1 MKKKILIITILL
13 FAQILMFGCSKDV
26 SRQDEKK
33 IKETIDLVLSYKDG
47 YDDTMKKHISEENFY
62 ICNYVEFYS
71 KEYNL
76 DENLVYS
83 IIKAESKFKEDAVS
97 RKGAKGLMQIGD
109 GTRDW
114 AAEELK
120 LEKVDI
126 FKPQDNIRIGCWYL
140 NRLYREFGDLDLVI
154 AAYNGGSGNVKKW
167 LADEEFSSD
176 GENLETIPFKE
187 TASYV
192 EKVKY
197 NYEMYK
203 KIYN

>member
-1 MKKKILIITILL
+1 MKKKLILILLILIVLGVAL
-13 FAQILMFGCSKDV
+13 FIGKNDIYKYLYP
-26 SRQDEKK
+26 KK
-33 IKETIDLVLSYKDG
+33 YSD
-47 YDDTMKKHISEENFY
+47 
-62 ICNYVEFYS
+62 YVEFYS

-83 IIKAESKFKEDAVS
+83 IIKAESKFKEDA
-97 RKGAKGLMQIGD
+97 
-109 GTRDW
+109 
-114 AAEELK
+114 
-120 LEKVDI
+120 DI
-126 FKPQDNIRIGCWYL
+126 FEPEDNIRIGCWYL

>member
-1 MKKKILIITILL
+1 M
-13 FAQILMFGCSKDV
+13 
-26 SRQDEKK
+26 
-33 IKETIDLVLSYKDG
+33 
-47 YDDTMKKHISEENFY
+47 
-62 ICNYVEFYS
+62 
-71 KEYNL
+71 
-76 DENLVYS
+76 
-83 IIKAESKFKEDAVS
+83 
-97 RKGAKGLMQIGD
+97 
-109 GTRDW
+109 
-114 AAEELK
+114 
-120 LEKVDI
+120 
-126 FKPQDNIRIGCWYL
+126 
-140 NRLYREFGDLDLVI
+140 DLVI

>member
-1 MKKKILIITILL
+1 MKKKLILILLILIVLGVAL
-13 FAQILMFGCSKDV
+13 FIGKNDIYKYLYP
-26 SRQDEKK
+26 KK
-33 IKETIDLVLSYKDG
+33 YSD
-47 YDDTMKKHISEENFY
+47 
-62 ICNYVEFYS
+62 YVEFYS

-167 LADEEFSSD
+167 LADPEKSQNGTD
-176 GENLETIPFKE
+176 IDTIPFQD
-187 TASYV
+187 TDAYV
-192 EKVKY
+192 KKV
-197 NYEMYK
+197 EHTK
-203 KIYN
+203 KIYQALYGEQ

>member
-1 MKKKILIITILL
+1 MKKKLILILLILIVLGVAL
-13 FAQILMFGCSKDV
+13 FIGKNDIYKYLYP
-26 SRQDEKK
+26 KK
-33 IKETIDLVLSYKDG
+33 YSD
-47 YDDTMKKHISEENFY
+47 
-62 ICNYVEFYS
+62 YVEFYS

>member
-1 MKKKILIITILL
+1 MKKKLILILLILIVLGVAL
-13 FAQILMFGCSKDV
+13 FIGKNDIYKYLYP
-26 SRQDEKK
+26 KK
-33 IKETIDLVLSYKDG
+33 YSD
-47 YDDTMKKHISEENFY
+47 
-62 ICNYVEFYS
+62 YVEFYS

-140 NRLYREFGDLDLVI
+140 RYLLDMYDGKLETSL
-154 AAYNGGSGNVKKW
+154 AAYNAGCGNVNKW
-167 LADEEFSSD
+167 LADSQYSSD
-176 GENLETIPFKE
+176 GETLDSIPYKE
-187 TASYV
+187 TDGYV
-192 EKVKY
+192 EKTVKY
-197 NYEMYK
+197 MSAYEKYYK
-203 KIYN
+203 EL

>member
-1 MKKKILIITILL
+1 MKKKLILILLILIVLGVAL
-13 FAQILMFGCSKDV
+13 FIGKNDIYKYLYP
-26 SRQDEKK
+26 KK
-33 IKETIDLVLSYKDG
+33 YSD
-47 YDDTMKKHISEENFY
+47 
-62 ICNYVEFYS
+62 YVEFYS

-197 NYEMYK
+197 KNIHINPMIK
-203 KIYN
+203 PFKILRISNFSFNLFFIIEPP

>member
-1 MKKKILIITILL
+1 MKKKLILILLILIVLGVAL
-13 FAQILMFGCSKDV
+13 FIGKNDIYKYLYP
-26 SRQDEKK
+26 KK
-33 IKETIDLVLSYKDG
+33 YSD
-47 YDDTMKKHISEENFY
+47 
-62 ICNYVEFYS
+62 YVEFYS

-83 IIKAESKFKEDAVS
+83 IIKAESKF
-97 RKGAKGLMQIGD
+97 
-109 GTRDW
+109 
-114 AAEELK
+114 
-120 LEKVDI
+120 KVDI

-187 TASYV
+187 TASYDADYFV
-192 EKVKY
+192 FTGRKEYIKTRWFTVHKFNYDKTDY
-197 NYEMYK
+197 NQSNIK
-203 KIYN
+203 